1 MSKEKSVVK
10 SGSKTLLWSVI
21 MSAPG
26 PLVVGLGLFIG
37 QSSTQLADF
46 IRRSAELLGI
56 IMAYL
61 VYLATN
67 KDGKCDL
74 AQKEKLERN
83 CIWEHPSPRSPSF
96 LDLLP
101 QRRWIQEGSE
111 KSMKHEANSA
121 YLVVVKN
128 EGGFPNGPG
137 GKEATCQRGDV
148 GLIPWRRG

>member
-74 AQKEKLERN
+74 
-83 CIWEHPSPRSPSF
+83 
-96 LDLLP
+96 
-101 QRRWIQEGSE
+101 
-111 KSMKHEANSA
+111 
-121 YLVVVKN
+121 
-128 EGGFPNGPG
+128 
-137 GKEATCQRGDV
+137 
-148 GLIPWRRG
+148 